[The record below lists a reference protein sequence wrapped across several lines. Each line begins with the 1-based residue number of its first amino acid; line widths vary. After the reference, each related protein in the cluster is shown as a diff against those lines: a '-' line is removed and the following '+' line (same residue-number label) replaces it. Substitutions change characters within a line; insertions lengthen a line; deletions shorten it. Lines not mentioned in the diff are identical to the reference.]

1 MRGAY
6 HEQKK
11 IPFQKKVYENEL
23 ARLQL
28 ELIKLQSWIK
38 QKKLKVIVVFEG
50 RDAAGKG
57 GTIKRITQ
65 ALNPRVCKVVALP
78 VPSERETSQWYF
90 QRYITHFPSNGEMVI
105 FDRSWY
111 NRAGVEKVMNFCSE
125 EEYQMFLRDCPR
137 FEKLIIDSKIILIK
151 YWFSVSQEEQE
162 KRLQARNNDIT
173 KRWKLGSIDIA
184 SRDRWDEYSKA
195 KDIMFERTDTDFSQW
210 NVVEADIKK
219 HARINCISHLL
230 SMFEYQDLTQK
241 PAKLPPVEKESKYK
255 RTPYQNQKFVPDVA
269 SKLIKDS

>member
-1 MRGAY
+1 MS
-6 HEQKK
+6 KK
-11 IPFQKKVYENEL
+11 NTISKKVYEKEL
-23 ARLQL
+23 ERLQL

-78 VPSERETSQWYF
+78 VPSERETTQWYF
-90 QRYITHFPSNGEMVI
+90 QRYINHFPASGEMLL

-111 NRAGVEKVMNFCSE
+111 NRAGVEKVMGFCDE
-125 EEYQMFLRDCPR
+125 DQYQRFLRDCPR
-137 FEKLIIDSKIILIK
+137 FEKLIIDSEIILIK

-162 KRLQARNNDIT
+162 KRLQARNNDVT

-195 KDIMFERTDTDFSQW
+195 KDVMLEYTDMDYAPW
-210 NVVEADIKK
+210 NIVEADIKK

-230 SMFEYQDLTQK
+230 SMFEYQDLT
-241 PAKLPPVEKESKYK
+241 PEPRKLNPVEKQSKYI
-255 RTPYQNQKFVPDVA
+255 RTPYTNQKFVPDVA
-269 SKLIKDS
+269 SKLIDKS